1 MHSKAQDGFALGG
14 KTFGYDNHRISKGHA
29 EHRINEDEAV
39 VVREIYTRFADGE
52 GLRSIALAL
61 NARGIPAPRAQQGR
75 PNGWSASTIRAVL
88 ERPLY
93 RGIYSYGKMRKA
105 FHHEL
110 GTARAHREKG
120 MIPAPQEDLTQ
131 STEWA
136 DRLRIIPADLAERV
150 DARRHDKHRRYQASL

>member
-1 MHSKAQDGFALGG
+1 MPVASPPLARSRGDRMA
-14 KTFGYDNHRISKGHA
+14 R
-29 EHRINEDEAV
+29 RP
-39 VVREIYTRFADGE
+39 RRFV
-52 GLRSIALAL
+52 
-61 NARGIPAPRAQQGR
+61 PC
-75 PNGWSASTIRAVL
+75 WSG
-88 ERPLY
+88 LY

-105 FHHEL
+105 FRHEL

-150 DARRHDKHRRYQASL
+150 DARRHDKHRRYQAS